1 MNKDIKKILIMLA
14 FYSLSV
20 GILYNFQEL
29 WMSNNELSIR
39 TIGIVYS
46 LCALITVSVI
56 FICSNLLKSKYL
68 KKFISILMFI
78 KVLLIIVLYLLDSSG
93 EKFWIKLLIM
103 LDYVIDIEILISVYP
118 LISTINKNNHIF
130 AKKGL
135 IYTFFYYIGAIL
147 TSVLIGRN
155 ISSKEITYNF
165 YLILSSIFLLIAFII
180 LQCINMNKYT
190 INEDK
195 NNNVMDKLI
204 GILKHDIISKN
215 YLLYIF
221 TGNISFYAISSLV
234 LTSLITNLNIAPNNA
249 SFFLL
254 GLGILASLIGM
265 LILSKLTLKN
275 NYINIGIKLIGR
287 FLTYLLVVIFC
298 NKITILLAI
307 IYTKIFSESYSH
319 ITDAPYINRFDNDLQ
334 LSFCNLKEMVGL
346 LSRAIGTFI
355 CGFAISINIKIA
367 YLIAAL
373 FVGIQVYYAYKALKL
388 RNGDIK

>member
-1 MNKDIKKILIMLA
+1 MNKEKKKILIMLA

-155 ISSKEITYNF
+155 ILSKEITYNF

>member
-1 MNKDIKKILIMLA
+1 M
-14 FYSLSV
+14 
-20 GILYNFQEL
+20 
-29 WMSNNELSIR
+29 
-39 TIGIVYS
+39 
-46 LCALITVSVI
+46 
-56 FICSNLLKSKYL
+56 
-68 KKFISILMFI
+68 
-78 KVLLIIVLYLLDSSG
+78 
-93 EKFWIKLLIM
+93 
-103 LDYVIDIEILISVYP
+103 
-118 LISTINKNNHIF
+118 
-130 AKKGL
+130 
-135 IYTFFYYIGAIL
+135 
-147 TSVLIGRN
+147 
-155 ISSKEITYNF
+155 
-165 YLILSSIFLLIAFII
+165 
-180 LQCINMNKYT
+180 
-190 INEDK
+190 
-195 NNNVMDKLI
+195 
-204 GILKHDIISKN
+204 
-215 YLLYIF
+215 YIF

-367 YLIAAL
+367 YLIASL

>member
-135 IYTFFYYIGAIL
+135 IYTFF
-147 TSVLIGRN
+147 
-155 ISSKEITYNF
+155 
-165 YLILSSIFLLIAFII
+165 
-180 LQCINMNKYT
+180 
-190 INEDK
+190 
-195 NNNVMDKLI
+195 
-204 GILKHDIISKN
+204 
-215 YLLYIF
+215 
-221 TGNISFYAISSLV
+221 
-234 LTSLITNLNIAPNNA
+234 
-249 SFFLL
+249 FF
-254 GLGILASLIGM
+254 
-265 LILSKLTLKN
+265 
-275 NYINIGIKLIGR
+275 
-287 FLTYLLVVIFC
+287 F
-298 NKITILLAI
+298 
-307 IYTKIFSESYSH
+307 
-319 ITDAPYINRFDNDLQ
+319 
-334 LSFCNLKEMVGL
+334 
-346 LSRAIGTFI
+346 
-355 CGFAISINIKIA
+355 
-367 YLIAAL
+367 
-373 FVGIQVYYAYKALKL
+373 
-388 RNGDIK
+388 

>member
-155 ISSKEITYNF
+155 ILSKEITYNF

-265 LILSKLTLKN
+265 LILSK
-275 NYINIGIKLIGR
+275 
-287 FLTYLLVVIFC
+287 
-298 NKITILLAI
+298 
-307 IYTKIFSESYSH
+307 
-319 ITDAPYINRFDNDLQ
+319 
-334 LSFCNLKEMVGL
+334 
-346 LSRAIGTFI
+346 
-355 CGFAISINIKIA
+355 
-367 YLIAAL
+367 
-373 FVGIQVYYAYKALKL
+373 
-388 RNGDIK
+388 

>member
-155 ISSKEITYNF
+155 ILSKEITYNF